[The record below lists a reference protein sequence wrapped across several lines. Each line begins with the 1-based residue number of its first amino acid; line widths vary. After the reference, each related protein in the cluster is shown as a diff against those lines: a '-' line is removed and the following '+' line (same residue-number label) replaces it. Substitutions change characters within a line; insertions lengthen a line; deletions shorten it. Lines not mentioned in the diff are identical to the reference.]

1 MVARA
6 DQSLLPGAPQVDAN
20 RKPDGVFAIDL
31 AASRAFSLDPMVFT
45 DVLDPDT
52 CPASVLPFLAWA
64 LSVDVW
70 PAGANEQDKRAIV
83 KAAVETHRIKGTPK
97 SIKDALKVAGYGE
110 VTIREGVDAWQLDGS
125 VKLDGTRQF
134 SKEGGWASWEVDVE
148 NSDPVPT
155 DDLVALLTQTAPGR
169 CRLVSIGHAKVF
181 SRLDGTWLLDG
192 SRKLERIVTE
202 V

>member
-1 MVARA
+1 VIARA
-6 DQSLLPGAPQVDAN
+6 EQSLLPGAPPVGAERSPN
-20 RKPDGVFAIDL
+20 GLFSIDL
-31 AASRAFSLDPMVFT
+31 SVSRAFSLDTKVFT
-45 DVLDPDT
+45 DVLDPDQ
-52 CPASVLPFLAWA
+52 CPASALPFLAWA

-70 PAGANEQDKRAIV
+70 PGGSTDQDKRTIL
-83 KAAVETHRIKGTPK
+83 KAAVATHHIKGTSK
-97 SIKDALKVAGYGE
+97 SIKDALKAAGYGQI
-110 VTIREGVDAWQLDGS
+110 TIREGVDAWQLDGS

-148 NSDPVPT
+148 NSDPVPS
-155 DDLVALLTQTAPGR
+155 DDLITLLIQTAPGR